1 MGDKFWYANLL
12 KDVLHGRVNDQGR
25 GSSAWGEQ
33 VRTAFAVCFV
43 GLVLRENY
51 VWCLVIFVVFMGFGV
66 AEVGDAF
73 KSSLAGGN
81 TIHRS
86 GEMILMRKERWGF
99 YYM

>member
-1 MGDKFWYANLL
+1 MIKGSRVGKFSLGVASEDCL
-12 KDVLHGRVNDQGR
+12 
-25 GSSAWGEQ
+25 
-33 VRTAFAVCFV
+33 TVCFV
-43 GLVLRENY
+43 ELVLRENY

-81 TIHRS
+81 AIHRS
-86 GEMILMRKERWGF
+86 GEMVLMRKERWGF